1 MPILD
6 VTLISGRTA
15 DKKRAL
21 VRELTDATVRTLD
34 VPRESVRVLLRE
46 IEPDHFAVG
55 GVMKSEGRASGGG
68 N

>member
-55 GVMKSEGRASGGG
+55 GVMKSDGRAPGGG